1 MVRVVMPRSSWDEA
15 LASVLVPVSVR
26 CGTLPLSVGGAGRQ
40 RFVPAVSFIGA
51 LVASVWRHG
60 VIR

>member
-1 MVRVVMPRSSWDEA
+1 MRVVVPRSSLDGA
-15 LASVLVPVSVR
+15 LASVLVPVSVL
-26 CGTLPLSVGGAGRQ
+26 CGTLPLSVGGAERQ

-60 VIR
+60 VVR